1 MAMST
6 DVQADGPVLTM
17 PGAPP
22 AFHVT
27 AKPTGA
33 IRNLDRGGHVKGSP
47 LYTQTGALVTGRS
60 IGARAARSVHD
71 RRVRGMGAAEALPRE
86 AQSG

>member
-1 MAMST
+1 MST
-6 DVQADGPVLTM
+6 DGQAAGPVLTM

-22 AFHVT
+22 GFRVT

-33 IRNLDRGGHVKGSP
+33 IRNLDRGGHVKGRP
-47 LYTQTGALVTGRS
+47 LYTQTGQLVTPRS
-60 IGARAARSVHD
+60 IGAEQHD
-71 RRVRGMGAAEALPRE
+71 RFMVEVAEECAPRTHPHGR